1 MVSERV
7 WLITGAAR
15 GLGLEFARAALRA
28 GDAVVATARDT
39 TALEPLAADAGERA
53 LVLPLDV
60 TNRQAVFDVVE
71 RSLERF
77 GRLDVA
83 VNNAGYAIHAAVEEL
98 SEAEVRAQLETNF
111 FGALWV
117 MQAVLPVMR
126 RQRHGHIVNVSS
138 AAGGVGFAMVGA
150 YSASKFALEGI
161 SECLALEAA
170 PFGVSVTILQPS
182 DFRTGFRDACRKRAA
197 PLADYEEAFA
207 SDLDR
212 LSTRHSGEEAG
223 DPERAAQA
231 LLDLVQ
237 LPAPPLRYLLGNGA
251 FDRLTEHH
259 RRQLDEWAAFEPVAR
274 SVDG

>member
-1 MVSERV
+1 V

-15 GLGLEFARAALRA
+15 GLGLEFARAALGA
-28 GDAVVATARDT
+28 GDAVVATSREVAQL
-39 TALEPLAADAGERA
+39 ASLAAEEGERA

-60 TNRQAVFDVVE
+60 TDRLAVFDVVE
-71 RSLERF
+71 RAVERF

-98 SEAEVRAQLETNF
+98 SEEEVRAQLETNF

-138 AAGGVGFAMVGA
+138 TAGGVGFAMVGA

-170 PFGVSVTILQPS
+170 PFGVNVTILQPS

-197 PLADYEEAFA
+197 PLAEYEEVFA

-212 LSTRHSGEEAG
+212 LSRRHSGSEAG
-223 DPERAAQA
+223 DPKRAAAA
-231 LLDLVQ
+231 LLDL
-237 LPAPPLRYLLGNGA
+237 LDRPAPPLRYPLGNMA
-251 FDRLTEHH
+251 FERLTEHH
-259 RRQLDEWAAFEPVAR
+259 RRQLEEWSALEPLAR
-274 SVDG
+274 SVDA

>member
-1 MVSERV
+1 
-7 WLITGAAR
+7 LITGAAR
-15 GLGLEFARAALRA
+15 GLGLEFARAALGA
-28 GDAVVATARDT
+28 GDAVVATSRDSA
-39 TALEPLAADAGERA
+39 ALEQLAADAGEQA
-53 LVLPLDV
+53 LVLALDV
-60 TNRQAVFDVVE
+60 TDSRAAFDVVA

-77 GRLDVA
+77 GRPDVA

-98 SEAEVRAQLETNF
+98 IEEELRAQLETNF
-111 FGALWV
+111 FGAVWV

-197 PLADYEEAFA
+197 PLADYEDAFA

-223 DPERAAQA
+223 DPKRAAQA
-231 LLDLVQ
+231 LLDLVE
-237 LPAPPLRYLLGNGA
+237 LPAPPLRYPLGNAA
-251 FDRLTEHH
+251 FERLTEHH
-259 RRQLDEWAAFEPVAR
+259 RRQLAEWAAFETVAR
-274 SVDG
+274 SVDGRPGSPGS